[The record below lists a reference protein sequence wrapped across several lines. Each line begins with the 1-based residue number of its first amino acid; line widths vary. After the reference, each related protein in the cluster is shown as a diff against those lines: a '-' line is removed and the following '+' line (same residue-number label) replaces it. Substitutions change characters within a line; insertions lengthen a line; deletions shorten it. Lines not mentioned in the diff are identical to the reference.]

1 MSLADRISA
10 ERETARTFPAVV
22 PLRRPAASRWNKL
35 RALLVTFD
43 TVSLIGAWVFAAF
56 VHWTQR
62 ELWANAVIIVGSV
75 VAGLWLLNAH
85 DLYLARISTIRSVE
99 LSRVSR
105 SVFLLGCA
113 NYVGRSVIGF
123 HFQQRDILVGMM
135 LTMVLMFL
143 GRGAYRA
150 WLTANRRDGR
160 FLRDILIVGAGSEAG
175 EILDVLEDH
184 PEAGYRVVGV
194 TGNRDRAVEHGIGHL
209 WCGSPAD
216 TVDALQGRRASGVII
231 ATSAIDSEDLSDL
244 VRSLQAQ
251 KIHIQLSNGVKGT
264 DFRRMRA
271 TPIAYEPFYYIE
283 SPVLA
288 RGQDL
293 AKRTLDLVLAA
304 LGIVLAA
311 PLFGLIAAII
321 KLQDGGPV
329 FFRQTRV
336 GQDGRHFKVLKFR
349 TMVIDAE
356 AKLAALKGTNE
367 RNGPLFKMDR
377 DPRVT
382 RMGHFLRNSS
392 LDEMPQLMNVL
403 KGEMSLVGPR
413 PALPSEVANFDDM
426 LLNRTKVLPGIT
438 GLWQVEARDN
448 PSFAAYRRLDLFYV
462 DNWSI
467 SLDLIIM
474 MATIEQVVAKLVFSI
489 FRRGQSQTLPP
500 RLSISRSPESKAV

>member
-1 MSLADRISA
+1 MSLAEDISA
-10 ERETARTFPAVV
+10 ASTSPEHLFAIPPA
-22 PLRRPAASRWNKL
+22 RRPSPHRFNRL
-35 RALLVTFD
+35 RALLVSFD
-43 TVSLIGAWVFAAF
+43 TAALLGAWIAAALI
-56 VHWTQR
+56 HWSQR
-62 ELWANAVIIVGSV
+62 PLWGNVIVIFGSV
-75 VAGLWLLNAH
+75 LSGLWLLNAH
-85 DLYLARISTIRSVE
+85 DLYLARISTIRTVE
-99 LSRVSR
+99 LSRVARSVGLIGVANYLSR
-105 SVFLLGCA
+105 SL
-113 NYVGRSVIGF
+113 IGY
-123 HFQQRDILVGMM
+123 HFQQRDIVAGMAI
-135 LTMVLMFL
+135 TMVLMFL
-143 GRGAYRA
+143 GRSAYRA
-150 WLTANRRDGR
+150 WLTASRRDGR
-160 FLRDILIVGAGSEAG
+160 YLRDVLIIGTGAEAA

-194 TGNRDRAVEHGIGHL
+194 VGDRDAAVGTGLGHL
-209 WCGSPAD
+209 WCGSLED
-216 TVDALQGRRASGVII
+216 TMDVLQGRRAGGVII
-231 ATSAIDSEDLSDL
+231 STSSLEGEDLGDL
-244 VRSLQAQ
+244 VRMLQAQ

-293 AKRTLDLVLAA
+293 AKRALDLVLASFGM
-304 LGIVLAA
+304 LVAA
-311 PLFGLIAAII
+311 PLFAVVAIVI

-329 FFRQTRV
+329 FFRQVRV
-336 GQDGRHFKVLKFR
+336 GQDGHHFRVLKFR

-356 AKLAALKGTNE
+356 ARLAELKAENE

-377 DPRVT
+377 DPRIT

-392 LDEMPQLMNVL
+392 LDELPQLLNVL
-403 KGEMSLVGPR
+403 RGEMSLVGPR
-413 PALPSEVANFDDM
+413 PALPAEVANFDDI

-474 MATIEQVVAKLVFSI
+474 LATIEQVVAKLVFSI
-489 FRRGQSQTLPP
+489 FRRGETA
-500 RLSISRSPESKAV
+500 R

>member
-1 MSLADRISA
+1 MSLADQISA
-10 ERETARTFPAVV
+10 ARTSPEHLLALA
-22 PLRRPAASRWNKL
+22 PTRRVHQPRFNRL
-35 RALLVTFD
+35 RALLIAFD
-43 TVSLIGAWVFAAF
+43 VAALFGAWILAALI
-56 VHWTQR
+56 HWSQR
-62 ELWANAVIIVGSV
+62 PLWSNLLIILGSV
-75 VAGLWLLNAH
+75 IAGLWLLNAH
-85 DLYLARISTIRSVE
+85 DLYLARISAIRTVE

-105 SVFLLGCA
+105 SVVLIGVV
-113 NYVGRSVIGF
+113 NYLARSLIGF
-123 HFQQRDILVGMM
+123 RFQQRDIVVGMA

-150 WLTANRRDGR
+150 WLTASRRDGR
-160 FLRDILIVGAGSEAG
+160 YLRDVLIVGAGPESA

-194 TGNRDRAVEHGIGHL
+194 VGDRDDAVGSSLGHL
-209 WCGSPAD
+209 WCGSPED
-216 TVDALQGRRASGVII
+216 TIDVLQGRRAGGVII
-231 ATSAIDSEDLSDL
+231 STSSMEGEDLGDL
-244 VRSLQAQ
+244 VRVLQSQ

-293 AKRTLDLVLAA
+293 TKRALDLVFAT
-304 LGIVLAA
+304 LGLILSA
-311 PLFGLIAAII
+311 PLFAVVGLII
-321 KLQDGGPV
+321 KVQDGGPV
-329 FFRQTRV
+329 FFRQVRV
-336 GQDGRHFKVLKFR
+336 GQDGHHFRVLKFR

-356 AKLAALKGTNE
+356 ARLAALEAANE

-377 DPRVT
+377 DPRIT
-382 RMGHFLRNSS
+382 RIGRFLRNSS
-392 LDEMPQLMNVL
+392 LDELPQLVNVL
-403 KGEMSLVGPR
+403 RGEMSMVGPR
-413 PALPSEVANFDDM
+413 PALPAEVANFDDI

-448 PSFAAYRRLDLFYV
+448 PSFSAYRRLDLFYV

-474 MATIEQVVAKLVFSI
+474 MATIEQVLAKLVFSL
-489 FRRGQSQTLPP
+489 FRRGDA
-500 RLSISRSPESKAV
+500 RA

>member
-1 MSLADRISA
+1 MSLADQISA
-10 ERETARTFPAVV
+10 ERTSPEQLLAQPPV
-22 PLRRPAASRWNKL
+22 RRVTQPRFNRL

-43 TVSLIGAWVFAAF
+43 VVALFGAWILAALI
-56 VHWTQR
+56 HWSQR
-62 ELWANAVIIVGSV
+62 PLWANATVILGSV
-75 VAGLWLLNAH
+75 AAGLWLLNIH
-85 DLYLARISTIRSVE
+85 DLYLARISTIRTVE

-105 SVFLLGCA
+105 SVVLIGVA
-113 NYVGRSVIGF
+113 NYLSRSLIGYEF
-123 HFQQRDILVGMM
+123 RQRDIVVGMA

-150 WLTANRRDGR
+150 WLTASRRDGR
-160 FLRDILIVGAGSEAG
+160 YLRDVLIVGAGPESA

-194 TGNRDRAVEHGIGHL
+194 VGDRDDAVGSGLGHL
-209 WCGSPAD
+209 WCGSPED
-216 TVDALQGRRASGVII
+216 TVDVLQGRRAGGVII
-231 ATSAIDSEDLSDL
+231 STSSMDSEDLGDL
-244 VRSLQAQ
+244 VRVLQAR

-288 RGQDL
+288 KGQDL
-293 AKRTLDLVLAA
+293 TKRALDIVFATLGLILS
-304 LGIVLAA
+304 A
-311 PLFGLIAAII
+311 PLFALVGLII
-321 KLQDGGPV
+321 KAQDGGPV
-329 FFRQTRV
+329 FFRQVRV
-336 GQDGRHFKVLKFR
+336 GQDGHHFRVLKFR

-356 AKLAALKGTNE
+356 ARLAELKAANE
-367 RNGPLFKMDR
+367 RNGPLFKMNR
-377 DPRVT
+377 DPRIT

-392 LDEMPQLMNVL
+392 LDELPQLVNVL
-403 KGEMSLVGPR
+403 RGEMSMVGPR
-413 PALPSEVANFDDM
+413 PALPAEVANFDDM

-448 PSFAAYRRLDLFYV
+448 PSFSAYRRLDLFYV

-474 MATIEQVVAKLVFSI
+474 MATIEQVLAKLVFSL
-489 FRRGQSQTLPP
+489 FRRGDA
-500 RLSISRSPESKAV
+500 RA

>member
-1 MSLADRISA
+1 MSLADHISA
-10 ERETARTFPAVV
+10 EPENTDSPLSVI
-22 PLRRPAASRWNKL
+22 PLRRPAPARWNKL
-35 RALLVTFD
+35 RALLVAFD
-43 TVSLIGAWVFAAF
+43 TVSLTGAWFFAAL
-56 VHWTQR
+56 VHGTQR
-62 ELWANAVIIVGSV
+62 PFWGNASIVVGSV
-75 VAGLWLLNAH
+75 FAGLWLLNAH

-105 SVFLLGCA
+105 SVFLLGCV
-113 NYVGRSVIGF
+113 NYVGRSLMGIR
-123 HFQQRDILVGMM
+123 FQQRDIVLGMG

-150 WLTANRRDGR
+150 WLTASRRDGR
-160 FLRDILIVGAGSEAG
+160 FLRDILIIGAGPEAG

-184 PEAGYRVVGV
+184 PEAGFRVVGV
-194 TGNRDRAVEHGIGHL
+194 IGNRDRAVENGIGHL
-209 WCGSPAD
+209 WCGSPED
-216 TVDALQGRRASGVII
+216 TMDALRGRRASGVII
-231 ATSAIDSEDLSDL
+231 ATSAVDSDDLSDL

-251 KIHIQLSNGVKGT
+251 KVHIQLSNGVKGT

-293 AKRTLDLVLAA
+293 AKRTLDVVLSAV
-304 LGIVLAA
+304 GIVLAA
-311 PLFGLIAAII
+311 PLFGLISAII
-321 KLQDGGPV
+321 KMQDGGPIY
-329 FFRQTRV
+329 FRQVRV
-336 GQDGRHFKVLKFR
+336 GQDGCHFKVLKFR

-356 AKLAALKGTNE
+356 ARLAALRADNE
-367 RNGPLFKMDR
+367 RSGPLFKMDK
-377 DPRVT
+377 DPRIT
-382 RMGHFLRNSS
+382 KMGHFLRNSS
-392 LDEMPQLMNVL
+392 LDELPQLMNVL

-474 MATIEQVVAKLVFSI
+474 MATIEQVVAKLVFSV
-489 FRRGQSQTLPP
+489 FRRSQPTSAAPKLT
-500 RLSISRSPESKAV
+500 ISRAPDSKAM

>member
-1 MSLADRISA
+1 MSLTDRI
-10 ERETARTFPAVV
+10 
-22 PLRRPAASRWNKL
+22 PAAHPATESVPTPLSTRRAVGVKRNRL
-35 RALLVTFD
+35 RLLLVTFD
-43 TVSLIGAWVFAAF
+43 TAALVSAWFVAALI
-56 VHWTQR
+56 HWSQR
-62 ELWANAVIIVGSV
+62 DLWASLLVVIGSTL
-75 VAGLWLLNAH
+75 AGLWLLNAH

-105 SVFLLGCA
+105 SVFMLGCA
-113 NYVGRSVIGF
+113 NYVGRSLAGIRW
-123 HFQQRDILVGMM
+123 QQRDIVVGMAI
-135 LTMVLMFL
+135 TMVLMFL

-150 WLTANRRDGR
+150 WLTTNRRDGR
-160 FLRDILIVGAGSEAG
+160 YLRDVLLVGACPETG

-194 TGNRDRAVEHGIGHL
+194 IGNRDQAVACGFGQL
-209 WCGSPAD
+209 WCGSTPDLAE
-216 TVDALQGRRASGVII
+216 AMQGRRASGVII
-231 ATSAIDSEDLSDL
+231 ATSAMESDELSDL
-244 VRSLQAQ
+244 VRTLQAQ
-251 KIHIQLSNGVKGT
+251 RVHIQLSNGVKGT

-293 AKRTLDLVLAA
+293 AKRALDLVLASF
-304 LGIVLAA
+304 GVIVSA
-311 PLFGLIAAII
+311 PLFAMVAVII

-329 FFRQTRV
+329 FFRQVRV
-336 GQDGRHFKVLKFR
+336 GQDGHHFKVLKFR

-356 AKLAALKGTNE
+356 ARLAGLSGDNE
-367 RNGPLFKMDR
+367 RSGPLFKMER
-377 DPRVT
+377 DPRIT
-382 RMGHFLRNSS
+382 RLGHFLRNSS
-392 LDEMPQLMNVL
+392 LDELPQLINVL

-413 PALPSEVANFDDM
+413 PALPSEVAKFDDI

-448 PSFAAYRRLDLFYV
+448 PSFSAYRRLDLFYV

-474 MATIEQVVAKLVFSI
+474 MATIEQVVAKLVFSV
-489 FRRGQSQTLPP
+489 FRRRSDAMGIPPTLV
-500 RLSISRSPESKAV
+500 AVKTVD